1 LKTFESNFGFLY
13 DSRKLKLLDDN
24 ELKEYCVK
32 FHSTFSHDNS
42 SNVDLDDLLS
52 ELRVLKFTLLTETV
66 STIDVLK
73 FVKDTD
79 C

>member
-1 LKTFESNFGFLY
+1 M
-13 DSRKLKLLDDN
+13 DDN
-24 ELKEYCVK
+24 ELKECCVK

-42 SNVDLDDLLS
+42 LDVDVDDLSS
-52 ELRVLKFTLLTETV
+52 ELRVLQFTLLTETV